1 MNERLNHIRQLINEG
16 NVDTAISC
24 LNDLLLTASSPMP
37 EAYYLWGTLIGK
49 RRLAR
54 CAE

>member
-37 EAYYLWGTLIGK
+37 EAYYLLGNAYRKKATGK
-49 RRLAR
+49 VR
-54 CAE
+54 